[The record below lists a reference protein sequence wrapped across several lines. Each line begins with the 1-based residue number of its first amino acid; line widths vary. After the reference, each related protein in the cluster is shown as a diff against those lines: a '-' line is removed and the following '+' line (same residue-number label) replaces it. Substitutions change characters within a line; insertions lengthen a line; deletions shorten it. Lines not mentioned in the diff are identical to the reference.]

1 MIRAALLKRKIMFN
15 QSFAVVLFCIAMLT
29 LLLLFYVTMIY
40 PKREKRKAE
49 KYLTKA
55 DLKELMDKGYF

>member
-1 MIRAALLKRKIMFN
+1 MFN
-15 QSFAVVLFCIAMLT
+15 HHFAEILACVIVAV
-29 LLLLFYVTMIY
+29 LLLLFYATMIY

-49 KYLTKA
+49 RYLTKA